1 MTNIYLV
8 DSLQGLPWRRENAG
22 RLINSTLSL
31 QKKKCTTYRVNNLAS
46 YNLSAFGE
54 NILDKLFGTTAI

>member
-1 MTNIYLV
+1 MTNIYLL

-46 YNLSAFGE
+46 YNLSAFGK

>member
-31 QKKKCTTYRVNNLAS
+31 QKKKRTTYRVNNLAS

>member
-1 MTNIYLV
+1 MTNIYLE

>member
-8 DSLQGLPWRRENAG
+8 DSLQGLSRRRENAG
-22 RLINSTLSL
+22 RPINSTLSL